1 MATKKKSAR
10 RGRKSSS
17 DTQAQMLNMMHQVW
31 LAGLGAVSKAQHGAP
46 KLLEELIAEGAEM
59 HATTKG
65 AAEKALRSALS
76 GVQESLNARMSKIRG
91 DATDAYE
98 SLDKIF
104 RSRVHS
110 ALTQLGVPSAGEV
123 ESLSKRV
130 DALNA
135 NIDKLART
143 RKVGVRPRTG
153 RKNGSAHSTAL

>member
-1 MATKKKSAR
+1 MATKKKSAKHA
-10 RGRKSSS
+10 RKGSS

-59 HATTKG
+59 HATTKD
-65 AAEKALRSALS
+65 AEIALRGALS
-76 GVQESLNARMSKIRG
+76 GVQDSLNARMSKMRG
-91 DATDAYE
+91 DASDAYE
-98 SLDKIF
+98 NLEKIF
-104 RSRVHS
+104 RSRVRG

-123 ESLSKRV
+123 ASLSKHV

-143 RKVGVRPRTG
+143 RKGAVRPRAG
-153 RKNGSAHSTAL
+153 RKNGSAHSTAP